1 LVAYCIGMYLMLS
14 KGENEVKERKTDIM
28 CGREGGVQV
37 YTGMEQERRRHVYV
51 ATAGVFFEIV

>member
-1 LVAYCIGMYLMLS
+1 MLS
-14 KGENEVKERKTDIM
+14 KGENEVKERKNDIM